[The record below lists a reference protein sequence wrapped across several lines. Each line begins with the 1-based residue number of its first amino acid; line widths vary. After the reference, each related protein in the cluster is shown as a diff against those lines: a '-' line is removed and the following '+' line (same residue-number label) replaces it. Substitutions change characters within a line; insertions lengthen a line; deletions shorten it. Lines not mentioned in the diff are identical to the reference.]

1 MYLVKALKEKK
12 KSKIPSIMINR
23 KVAVKMTD

>member
-12 KSKIPSIMINR
+12 SKLPSIMINR